1 MKTIFLL
8 LMFYL
13 MFSVISFG
21 QTKNDVLTMNDG
33 KVYHGKLDSV
43 TQYIVYFS
51 EEQNTILETYYELHG
66 FNKSLIN
73 FIKLSDGKILTYPN
87 EQNINQSLDAK
98 NSESFDSM
106 AGSLKGMFI
115 FQIIYFIG
123 AVIAVLVTVT
133 N

>member
-73 FIKLSDGKILTYPN
+73 NIQLSNGGTLSYGNTMEREYDYTEKSDRNIKVETGYDSAISFYYILAG
-87 EQNINQSLDAK
+87 IGILV
-98 NSESFDSM
+98 SM
-106 AGSLKGMFI
+106 I
-115 FQIIYFIG
+115 FLFTI
-123 AVIAVLVTVT
+123 
-133 N
+133 